1 MFCPTVVNRSI
12 MKKIL
17 YMGLLAFM
25 VSVGC
30 RNTTAHDGSSVS
42 LTVEETDDR
51 YRITADYDP
60 AKQKEVEAL
69 LDKYLR
75 GEGDPSFANTQL
87 DAQMTGN
94 DKRTYHIRLQ
104 PGELSVKLNKGQ
116 NSPETLHD
124 VQELGKALKMVTE

>member
-1 MFCPTVVNRSI
+1 
-12 MKKIL
+12 MKKL
-17 YMGLLAFM
+17 VLGVGLLAFM
-25 VSVGC
+25 VGSGC
-30 RNTTAHDGSSVS
+30 RNNTAGSSSSVS

-51 YRITADYDP
+51 CQITADYDP

-75 GEGDPSFANTQL
+75 GTGDPSFTNTRL

-104 PGELSVKLNKGQ
+104 SGELSVKLNKRQ

-124 VQELGKALKMVTE
+124 VQELGKALKVVTE